1 MNKSL
6 NHFWVGFQ
14 DVIILAQSIETA
26 ANSVG
31 IGSCYIGT
39 TLNFMK
45 EIQEQFKL
53 PKGVVPI
60 VLLPMGYIDQ
70 EPRIANK
77 LDLDIVFHDD
87 GTDFYYI
94 NRGLERGL
102 NLDSLKTK
110 VLNKTVTL
118 HLAKV
123 LSGITSEH
131 ISQLAI
137 GDEII
142 FTEFKN

>member
-1 MNKSL
+1 MKKALLSTLIGLSLIALCFLTLKSC
-6 NHFWVGFQ
+6 
-14 DVIILAQSIETA
+14 IIQNPSPEDCVVVEVKITKITE
-26 ANSVG
+26 G
-31 IGSCYIGT
+31 
-39 TLNFMK
+39 
-45 EIQEQFKL
+45 
-53 PKGVVPI
+53 GV
-60 VLLPMGYIDQ
+60 
-70 EPRIANK
+70 K
-77 LDLDIVFHDD
+77 DIVFHDD